1 MRKTVFNLIIAGVGG
16 QGSLTLSRIMA
27 DAAIHSGYSV
37 RTGETLG
44 MAQRGG
50 SVLSFVRIGKAVRS
64 PLFALRTADALLGLE
79 ALEAV
84 RASAYIKVGGLI
96 LVDPIM
102 KDTLTTLMNRD
113 IYPPLKGLMERLDT
127 TGSFVHLIPASAESS
142 RLGNPKSANVLM
154 LGAFCSYVDIFP
166 VSIVEE
172 SIVRVLGSR
181 GAPAIK
187 VFRKGM
193 EIAQKNS
200 DRPRQVAR

>member
-154 LGAFCSYVDIFP
+154 LGAFCSHIDILP